1 MSSIKSRAAKGASNS
16 TEDGSTSHLSLA
28 HDNNK
33 KEINIVKYSKIWLL
47 GLVHNR
53 HLNNVVRISLVPMHS
68 TFNFTLTTA
77 KMSTLMRNI
86 QTSLRSAT
94 ILVAFLA
101 AFSVIFSTQS
111 SAQDFKMGLSISPNT
126 AWMVSTDYVHEA
138 VGAKVNF
145 GFEFMADVLFTENYA
160 LGLGVNVF
168 NTGGDVEYFIEEES
182 TPVRVERTYS
192 LQYVELPLTF
202 KMRTNE
208 IGYTTVFGRFGL
220 GIGMNI
226 KAEAD
231 EAFDSAD
238 REPINADED
247 INLFRASMIVGGGIE
262 RTISGTTAL
271 VVGLNYNTSFTNTYK
286 DVKLVFED
294 GGEGDMR
301 GHDSFISLSLGILF

>member
-1 MSSIKSRAAKGASNS
+1 MQDDNVIKEISIKPSRDV
-16 TEDGSTSHLSLA
+16 TLF
-28 HDNNK
+28 
-33 KEINIVKYSKIWLL
+33 
-47 GLVHNR
+47 LVHNE
-53 HLNNVVRISLVPMHS
+53 HVKKVVRLSLELMMF
-68 TFNFTLTTA
+68 TFNFTFTTA
-77 KMSTLMRNI
+77 KMSTLMRTI
-86 QTSLRSAT
+86 QTSLRSTT

-101 AFSVIFSTQS
+101 AFSVVFSTQS

-138 VGAKVNF
+138 DGAKVNF

-168 NTGGDVEYFIEEES
+168 NTGGDVEYYSSEDPE
-182 TPVRVERTYS
+182 VKVERTYS

-231 EAFDSAD
+231 EALDSAG

-286 DVKLVFED
+286 DVELINLGIKS
-294 GGEGDMR
+294 DMR

>member
-1 MSSIKSRAAKGASNS
+1 
-16 TEDGSTSHLSLA
+16 
-28 HDNNK
+28 
-33 KEINIVKYSKIWLL
+33 
-47 GLVHNR
+47 
-53 HLNNVVRISLVPMHS
+53 
-68 TFNFTLTTA
+68 
-77 KMSTLMRNI
+77 MRTI
-86 QTSLRSAT
+86 QTSLRSTT

-101 AFSVIFSTQS
+101 AFSLFFSTQS
-111 SAQDFKMGLSISPNT
+111 IAQDFKMGLAISPNT

-168 NTGGDVEYFIEEES
+168 NTGGDVKYYSSED
-182 TPVRVERTYS
+182 PQVKVERTYS

-231 EAFDSAD
+231 EALGSAD

-286 DVKLVFED
+286 DVELINLVIKS
-294 GGEGDMR
+294 DMR

>member
-1 MSSIKSRAAKGASNS
+1 
-16 TEDGSTSHLSLA
+16 
-28 HDNNK
+28 
-33 KEINIVKYSKIWLL
+33 
-47 GLVHNR
+47 
-53 HLNNVVRISLVPMHS
+53 
-68 TFNFTLTTA
+68 
-77 KMSTLMRNI
+77 MRNI

-101 AFSVIFSTQS
+101 AFSVVFSTQS

-138 VGAKVNF
+138 DGAKVNF

-168 NTGGDVEYFIEEES
+168 NTGGDVEYYSSEDPE
-182 TPVRVERTYS
+182 VKVERTYS

-231 EAFDSAD
+231 EALDSAG

-286 DVKLVFED
+286 DVELINLGNKSN
-294 GGEGDMR
+294 MR